1 MDCTHRSAPHRRH
14 CDTVL
19 YCIKPHTFLR
29 KPILTPGSD
38 PSVVLDPTL
47 TIFYAIASVVST
59 IALVLKVKVFI
70 QQLRERRS
78 ELSALDEDV
87 QTERSRKLKT
97 HKKRLVQT
105 TRSIHMAYT
114 SMMVGIAECIPLGI
128 LQGFSFLFFFLSIG
142 RAFYPIGWAF
152 YKARLRKLQ
161 VAPAQ
166 ISLCLCSGV
175 FAASA
180 PNGSN
185 GYTLADHHLVC
196 ASDPCCTQIMQNLMH
211 PVNVF

>member
-70 QQLRERRS
+70 QQLRERHS

-87 QTERSRKLKT
+87 QTERSRKLQT

-105 TRSIHMAYT
+105 TRSIYMTYT
-114 SMMVGIAECIPLGI
+114 SMMVGVAECVPLGI
-128 LQGFSFLFFFLSIG
+128 LQGASNKHCAFVHLLLMCSYVLTVILQRHDCKSLDWAGLDELVLVQFLF
-142 RAFYPIGWAF
+142 
-152 YKARLRKLQ
+152 
-161 VAPAQ
+161 
-166 ISLCLCSGV
+166 CC
-175 FAASA
+175 
-180 PNGSN
+180 
-185 GYTLADHHLVC
+185 VC
-196 ASDPCCTQIMQNLMH
+196 PKRM
-211 PVNVF
+211 